1 MQTENENDEFIK
13 FSNILDQ
20 IVNKKILLK
29 LNKNNNYYADGRILY
44 FSSFI
49 KRLCCNSKDFNF
61 RLDLD
66 LVERDV
72 LSNIVQFL
80 NIIDWDTE
88 TYMFDVKLEELNN
101 WYETNK
107 STMYKIEETAT
118 YLKIDHIFNYLR
130 YREKIRSI

>member
-44 FSSFI
+44 FSSF
-49 KRLCCNSKDFNF
+49 
-61 RLDLD
+61 
-66 LVERDV
+66 
-72 LSNIVQFL
+72 IVQFL